1 MIMIQWIVTS
11 LLFLVLIYSS
21 HTIWNYIVER
31 YSTRRVKDAVSSQVE
46 KYKKMVQ
53 EIQEHKTEEYAL
65 SMEERDHMEQSLTD
79 FTQQLMYS
87 TNSIETTV

>member
-1 MIMIQWIVTS
+1 
-11 LLFLVLIYSS
+11 
-21 HTIWNYIVER
+21 
-31 YSTRRVKDAVSSQVE
+31 
-46 KYKKMVQ
+46 MVQ